1 MEMNQPPDPAKPP
14 TGRLE
19 WINYRLKHSPVIEF
33 LEYAGKLTVVAA
45 VISGAWSG
53 IKWQLEADDRD
64 KERHY
69 SGSGMGRSSRP
80 HKL

>member
-1 MEMNQPPDPAKPP
+1 M
-14 TGRLE
+14 
-19 WINYRLKHSPVIEF
+19 
-33 LEYAGKLTVVAA
+33 AA

-69 SGSGMGRSSRP
+69 RAWELINAARGSTGDGGRRDALEDLNRDNIGNQYIEQASSP
-80 HKL
+80 